1 MRTSFVF
8 GVSAVILLGG
18 VAMAQPAPPAPP
30 RAPGAEMP
38 PPPPPGPGPRHD
50 MAPPPPPKGA
60 HFKLRIDEQR
70 VDVKCADDEPM
81 KACADIVMQM
91 ADRVFGPR
99 SAPAPRP

>member
-50 MAPPPPPKGA
+50 MAPPPPKGA